1 MRSFLCALGIFAL
14 AVLLMVANTCY
25 LVTQIDRMLAQLDAL
40 PRAEESDC
48 PAASTALEA
57 QWRRIRP
64 IAALSINIRTVEAI
78 DRLTLSVRVSAA
90 YGHSSELEVSREL
103 LIRTLTD
110 LRALVV
116 CDAGE
121 IF

>member
-48 PAASTALEA
+48 LTASTALEA
-57 QWRRIRP
+57 QWRRMRP
-64 IAALSINIRTVEAI
+64 IASLSINIRTIETI

-116 CDAGE
+116 CDVGE